1 MHSPGGMQPGWMQ
14 ARIVDAAVDS
24 ILLQTRAVTL
34 SAAGSDADTILLHRG
49 EPGAFHRVIIG
60 ERPVA
65 TGKLI
70 RCRVRSESAKQP
82 VLFCWPGAFLRL
94 FFHEWRLFTMEMTE
108 KPIKPLYLKYLLS
121 AFGSAL
127 VGAVY
132 TLVDMAVIGQY
143 AGPTGT
149 AAIAL
154 VMPVWSF
161 ICSLGILT
169 GIGGS
174 VLYSNAKGQNGIRK
188 ANAMFTAAVIA
199 TTGITLIVWLLMIF
213 FDRELLHLL
222 GSEGELMEIGLEYLK
237 PLKAAIPVFIFSQML
252 AAFLRNDNDPGL
264 ATFAVVFTSLLN
276 IAGDY
281 LLTFT
286 LNMGVYGAAL
296 ATVLCNLLSVA
307 IMLAHFLKKKNTLRF
322 VLPKRLLPTCGRII
336 AIGFSVFFVDLAMG
350 IMTMLY
356 NRRILQLLNND
367 ALSVFGAIASLTT
380 VVQCCSYSIG
390 QAAQPILSANFGAG
404 KMERVRKVLKY
415 GIVTAVVFGAFW
427 MAVTLTLPTTIIRLF
442 MDATEGVLAIAP
454 AILRKYGI
462 GYLFAP
468 FTLFATY
475 YFQSILKA
483 RAAMGISL
491 ARGLIVGGVM
501 LYLLPALFGADSLW
515 LAMPVAE
522 ISVAAVTGMLMARF
536 TKGLDAR
543 D

>member
-1 MHSPGGMQPGWMQ
+1 
-14 ARIVDAAVDS
+14 
-24 ILLQTRAVTL
+24 
-34 SAAGSDADTILLHRG
+34 
-49 EPGAFHRVIIG
+49 
-60 ERPVA
+60 
-65 TGKLI
+65 
-70 RCRVRSESAKQP
+70 
-82 VLFCWPGAFLRL
+82 
-94 FFHEWRLFTMEMTE
+94 MEMTE
-108 KPIKPLYLKYLLS
+108 KPIKPLYFKYLIA

-143 AGPTGT
+143 AGPMGT

-174 VLYSNAKGQNGIRK
+174 VLYSNAKGESGVRK
-188 ANAMFTAAVIA
+188 ANSMFTAAMAATAGIA
-199 TTGITLIVWLLMIF
+199 VVVWILMIF
-213 FDRELLHLL
+213 FDKQLLYFL
-222 GSEGELMEIGLEYLK
+222 GSEGKLMEIGLEYLK
-237 PLKAAIPVFIFSQML
+237 PLKAVVPVFIFNQML

-264 ATFAVVFTSLLN
+264 ATFAVVFTSILN
-276 IAGDY
+276 IVGDY

-286 LNMGVYGAAL
+286 FDMGVYGAAL
-296 ATVLCNLLSVA
+296 ATALSNILSVG
-307 IMLAHFLKKKNTLRF
+307 IMLIHFLKKENTLRF
-322 VLPKRLLPTCGRII
+322 LKPQHLLSTCGQIF

-356 NRRILQLLNND
+356 NRRILQLLDND
-367 ALSVFGAIASLTT
+367 ALSVFGAVASLTT

-404 KMERVRKVLKY
+404 KMDRVRTVLKY
-415 GIVTAVVFGAFW
+415 GIVTAVIFGAFW
-427 MAVTLTLPTTIIRLF
+427 MIVTLLFPTTIIQFF
-442 MDATEGVLAIAP
+442 MDATDSVLAIAP

-483 RAAMGISL
+483 RTSLGISL
-491 ARGLIVGGVM
+491 SRGLIVGAVM

-515 LAMPVAE
+515 FAMPAAE
-522 ISVAAVTGMLMARF
+522 ISVAVVTAVLMRQF
-536 TKGLDAR
+536 TQKLGVKSAFKPEADL
-543 D
+543 

>member
-1 MHSPGGMQPGWMQ
+1 
-14 ARIVDAAVDS
+14 
-24 ILLQTRAVTL
+24 
-34 SAAGSDADTILLHRG
+34 
-49 EPGAFHRVIIG
+49 
-60 ERPVA
+60 
-65 TGKLI
+65 
-70 RCRVRSESAKQP
+70 
-82 VLFCWPGAFLRL
+82 
-94 FFHEWRLFTMEMTE
+94 MEMTE
-108 KPIKPLYLKYLLS
+108 KPMKQLYFKYLIA

-154 VMPVWSF
+154 VLPVWSF

-174 VLYSNAKGQNGIRK
+174 VLYSNARGEGGTKK
-188 ANAMFTAAVIA
+188 ANAMFTTAMIATALLAAVI
-199 TTGITLIVWLLMIF
+199 WLFMIF
-213 FDRELLHLL
+213 CDEQLLRFM
-222 GSEGELMEIGLEYLK
+222 GSEGELLEIGLNYLK
-237 PLKAAIPVFIFSQML
+237 PLKAAIPVFVFGQML

-264 ATFAVVFTSLLN
+264 ATFAVVFTSILN
-276 IAGDY
+276 ILGDY

-286 LNMGVYGAAL
+286 FDMGVYGAAL
-296 ATVLCNLLSVA
+296 ATALSNLLSVC
-307 IMLAHFLKKKNTLRF
+307 IMLTHFVKKKNTLRL
-322 VLPKRLLPTCGRII
+322 VKPVRLLHTSGRIF

-356 NRRILQLLNND
+356 NKRILQLLNND

-404 KMERVRKVLKY
+404 KTDRVRQVLKY
-415 GIVTAVVFGAFW
+415 GIVTSVVFGTFW
-427 MAVTLTLPTTIIRLF
+427 MIVTMVLPTTIIQLF
-442 MDATEGVLAIAP
+442 MDATDSVLAIAP
-454 AILRKYGI
+454 GILRKYGI

-483 RAAMGISL
+483 QISLGISL
-491 ARGLIVGGVM
+491 SRGLIVGGVM
-501 LYLLPALFGADSLW
+501 LYVLPVLFGADSLW
-515 LAMPVAE
+515 FAMPVAE
-522 ISVAAVTGMLMARF
+522 ISVAAVTAWLMWRF
-536 TKGLDAR
+536 TQKLDQK
-543 D
+543 

>member
-1 MHSPGGMQPGWMQ
+1 
-14 ARIVDAAVDS
+14 
-24 ILLQTRAVTL
+24 
-34 SAAGSDADTILLHRG
+34 
-49 EPGAFHRVIIG
+49 
-60 ERPVA
+60 
-65 TGKLI
+65 
-70 RCRVRSESAKQP
+70 
-82 VLFCWPGAFLRL
+82 
-94 FFHEWRLFTMEMTE
+94 MEMTE
-108 KPIKPLYLKYLLS
+108 KPIKSLYLKYLVA

-132 TLVDMAVIGQY
+132 ILVDMAVIGQY

-149 AAIAL
+149 VAIAL
-154 VMPVWSF
+154 VMPVWSL

-174 VLYSNAKGQNGIRK
+174 VLYSHAKGESGEKK
-188 ANAMFTAAVIA
+188 ANAMFTAAVVA
-199 TTGITLIVWLLMIF
+199 TAALAAVVWLFMIF
-213 FDRELLHLL
+213 CDEALLRLL
-222 GSEGELMEIGLEYLK
+222 GSEGELLEIGLTYLK

-276 IAGDY
+276 IVGDY

-286 LNMGVYGAAL
+286 FDMGVYGAAL
-296 ATVLCNLLSVA
+296 ATSLSNILSVA
-307 IMLAHFLKKKNTLRF
+307 IMLTHFFKKKNTLR
-322 VLPKRLLPTCGRII
+322 LIKPEHLLRTSGKIF

-350 IMTMLY
+350 LMTMLY
-356 NRRILQLLNND
+356 NKRILQLLSND

-404 KMERVRKVLKY
+404 KMDRVRKVLKY
-415 GIVTAVVFGAFW
+415 GIVTAGAFGAFW
-427 MAVTLTLPTTIIRLF
+427 MIVTMAFPTTIIRLF
-442 MDATEGVLAIAP
+442 MDATDSVLAIAP

-483 RAAMGISL
+483 RASMGISL
-491 ARGLIVGGVM
+491 SRGLIIGGVM
-501 LYLLPALFGADSLW
+501 LYVLPALFGADSLW
-515 LAMPVAE
+515 FAMPVAE
-522 ISVAAVTGMLMARF
+522 ISVAIVTVILMGKFNRKLA
-536 TKGLDAR
+536 GNG
-543 D
+543 

>member
-1 MHSPGGMQPGWMQ
+1 
-14 ARIVDAAVDS
+14 
-24 ILLQTRAVTL
+24 
-34 SAAGSDADTILLHRG
+34 
-49 EPGAFHRVIIG
+49 
-60 ERPVA
+60 
-65 TGKLI
+65 
-70 RCRVRSESAKQP
+70 
-82 VLFCWPGAFLRL
+82 
-94 FFHEWRLFTMEMTE
+94 MEMTE
-108 KPIKPLYLKYLLS
+108 KPIKPLYFEYLLA

-174 VLYSNAKGQNGIRK
+174 VLYSNAKGESGVRK
-188 ANAMFTAAVIA
+188 SNSMFTAAMVA
-199 TTGITLIVWLLMIF
+199 TAGLAVVVWLLMIF
-213 FDRELLHLL
+213 CDKQLLHLL
-222 GSEGELMEIGLEYLK
+222 GSEGELMEIGLTYLK

-264 ATFAVVFTSLLN
+264 ATFAVVFTSILN
-276 IAGDY
+276 IVGDY

-286 LNMGVYGAAL
+286 FDMGVYGAAL
-296 ATVLCNLLSVA
+296 ATALSNLISVG
-307 IMLAHFLKKKNTLRF
+307 IMLTHFLKKKNTLRF
-322 VLPKRLLPTCGRII
+322 VKPERLLHTCGQIFS
-336 AIGFSVFFVDLAMG
+336 IGFSVFFVDLAMG

-404 KMERVRKVLKY
+404 KMDRVRKVLKY
-415 GIVTAVVFGAFW
+415 GIVTSVIFGAFW
-427 MAVTLTLPTTIIRLF
+427 MVVTLALPTTIVKLF
-442 MDATEGVLAIAP
+442 MDATDSVLAIAP

-483 RAAMGISL
+483 RISLGISL
-491 ARGLIVGGVM
+491 SRGLIIAGVM
-501 LYLLPALFGADSLW
+501 LYVLPVVFGADSLW
-515 LAMPVAE
+515 FAMPVAE
-522 ISVAAVTGMLMARF
+522 ISVAVVTAILMWKF
-536 TKGLDAR
+536 TRKLAANS
-543 D
+543 

>member
-1 MHSPGGMQPGWMQ
+1 
-14 ARIVDAAVDS
+14 
-24 ILLQTRAVTL
+24 
-34 SAAGSDADTILLHRG
+34 
-49 EPGAFHRVIIG
+49 
-60 ERPVA
+60 
-65 TGKLI
+65 
-70 RCRVRSESAKQP
+70 
-82 VLFCWPGAFLRL
+82 
-94 FFHEWRLFTMEMTE
+94 MELTQ
-108 KPIKPLYLKYLLS
+108 KPIRRLYFKYLLA

-132 TLVDMAVIGQY
+132 TLVDMALIGQY

-174 VLYSNAKGQNGIRK
+174 VLYGNARGENDAQR
-188 ANAMFTAAVIA
+188 ANAMFTAALLA
-199 TTGITLIVWLLMIF
+199 TALLAAVVWLLMLL
-213 FDRELLHLL
+213 FDEELLRLL
-222 GSEGELMEIGLEYLK
+222 GSQGELLEIGLEYLS

-264 ATFAVVFTSLLN
+264 ATFAVVFTSILN
-276 IAGDY
+276 IIGDY

-286 LNMGVYGAAL
+286 FAMGVYGAAL
-296 ATVLCNLLSVA
+296 ATALSSLLSVC
-307 IMLAHFLKKKNTLRF
+307 IMLTHFLKKKNTLRL
-322 VLPKRLLPTCGRII
+322 VRVSGLLSTMGRIFSL
-336 AIGFSVFFVDLAMG
+336 GFSVFFVDLAMG

-367 ALSVFGAIASLTT
+367 ALSVFGAIASLST

-390 QAAQPILSANFGAG
+390 QAAQPILSANFGAQ
-404 KMERVRKVLKY
+404 KPERVRQVLKY
-415 GIVTAVVFGAFW
+415 GVRTAVVFGAFW
-427 MAVTLTLPTTIIRLF
+427 TAVTMGLPETIIRLF
-442 MDATEGVLAIAP
+442 MDATESVLAIAP

-475 YFQSILKA
+475 YFQSILRA
-483 RAAMGISL
+483 RAALGISL
-491 ARGLIVGGVM
+491 ARGLVVGGVL
-501 LYLLPALFGADSLW
+501 LYALPAVFGADSLW

-522 ISVAAVTGMLMARF
+522 ISVACVTAVLMRRF
-536 TKGLDAR
+536 TRQLGA
-543 D
+543 

>member
-1 MHSPGGMQPGWMQ
+1 
-14 ARIVDAAVDS
+14 
-24 ILLQTRAVTL
+24 
-34 SAAGSDADTILLHRG
+34 
-49 EPGAFHRVIIG
+49 
-60 ERPVA
+60 
-65 TGKLI
+65 
-70 RCRVRSESAKQP
+70 
-82 VLFCWPGAFLRL
+82 
-94 FFHEWRLFTMEMTE
+94 MEMTN
-108 KPIKPLYLKYLLS
+108 KPIKQLFFKYLIA

-174 VLYSNAKGQNGIRK
+174 VLYSNAKGESGDKK
-188 ANAMFTAAVIA
+188 ANAMFTASMIA
-199 TTGITLIVWLLMIF
+199 TTAIALLVWMLMIF
-213 FDRELLHLL
+213 FDKQLLQFL

-237 PLKAAIPVFIFSQML
+237 PLKAAIPVFIFGQML

-264 ATFAVVFTSLLN
+264 ATFAVVFTSIVN
-276 IAGDY
+276 VAGDY
-281 LLTFT
+281 VLAFTFD
-286 LNMGVYGAAL
+286 MGVYGAAL
-296 ATVLCNLLSVA
+296 ATALSNLLSVC
-307 IMLAHFLKKKNTLRF
+307 IMLTHFLKKKNTLRF
-322 VLPKRLLPTCGRII
+322 VKPERLMHTCVRIFV
-336 AIGFSVFFVDLAMG
+336 IGFSVFFVDLAMG

-356 NRRILQLLNND
+356 NKRILQLLNND

-390 QAAQPILSANFGAG
+390 QAAQPILSANFGAR
-404 KMERVRKVLKY
+404 KMDRVRNVLKY
-415 GIVTAVVFGAFW
+415 GIVTSVLFGAFW
-427 MAVTLTLPTTIIRLF
+427 MIVTMLLPSTIIQLF
-442 MDATEGVLAIAP
+442 MDATESVLAIAP

-483 RAAMGISL
+483 RISLGISL
-491 ARGLIVGGVM
+491 SRGLVIGGIM
-501 LYLLPALFGADSLW
+501 LYLLPAVFGADSLW
-515 LAMPVAE
+515 FAMPVAE
-522 ISVAAVTGMLMARF
+522 ISVAAVTAVLMWRF
-536 TKGLDAR
+536 TKMLEKESA
-543 D
+543 

>member
-1 MHSPGGMQPGWMQ
+1 
-14 ARIVDAAVDS
+14 
-24 ILLQTRAVTL
+24 
-34 SAAGSDADTILLHRG
+34 
-49 EPGAFHRVIIG
+49 
-60 ERPVA
+60 
-65 TGKLI
+65 
-70 RCRVRSESAKQP
+70 
-82 VLFCWPGAFLRL
+82 
-94 FFHEWRLFTMEMTE
+94 MELTQ
-108 KPIKPLYLKYLLS
+108 KPIRRLYFKYLLA

-174 VLYSNAKGQNGIRK
+174 VLYGNARGENDAQR
-188 ANAMFTAAVIA
+188 ANAMFTAALLA
-199 TTGITLIVWLLMIF
+199 TALLAAVVWLLMLL
-213 FDRELLHLL
+213 FDEELLRLL
-222 GSEGELMEIGLEYLK
+222 GSQGELLEIGLEYLS

-264 ATFAVVFTSLLN
+264 ATFAVVFTSILN
-276 IAGDY
+276 IIGDY

-286 LNMGVYGAAL
+286 FAMGVYGAAL
-296 ATVLCNLLSVA
+296 ATALSNLLSVC
-307 IMLAHFLKKKNTLRF
+307 IMLTHFLKKKNTLRL
-322 VLPKRLLPTCGRII
+322 VRVSGLLSTMGRIFSL
-336 AIGFSVFFVDLAMG
+336 GFSVFFVDLAMG

-367 ALSVFGAIASLTT
+367 ALSVFGAIASLST

-390 QAAQPILSANFGAG
+390 QAAQPILSANFGAQ
-404 KMERVRKVLKY
+404 KPERVRQVLKY
-415 GIVTAVVFGAFW
+415 GVRTAVVFGAFW
-427 MAVTLTLPTTIIRLF
+427 TAVTMGLPETIIRLF
-442 MDATEGVLAIAP
+442 MDATESVLAIAP

-475 YFQSILKA
+475 YFQSILRA
-483 RAAMGISL
+483 RAALGISL
-491 ARGLIVGGVM
+491 ARGLVVGGVL
-501 LYLLPALFGADSLW
+501 LYVLPAVFGADSLW

-522 ISVAAVTGMLMARF
+522 ISVACVTAVLMRRF
-536 TKGLDAR
+536 TRQLGT
-543 D
+543 